1 MTETTTQEPRRRD
14 GWLADKNAPAELA
27 ATVQSLLNQAI
38 KGATVYRLTA
48 CPDSIDLTDA
58 QTDHLQNEVV
68 AAFALRDALRS
79 LADLAE
85 KGCDVYT
92 TELYRRWAASN
103 TRKVTVGDSTVHV
116 QTQFKPTAVQ
126 GKDPLILALL
136 SDPSTA
142 DIVKRDYSYQTL
154 KAWIEGL
161 PKDDHGNP
169 ELPPH
174 VAGKLATARE
184 ASIRVR
190 RS

>member
-1 MTETTTQEPRRRD
+1 MTEIQASTPEPRY
-14 GWLADKNAPAELA
+14 GWLADKSAPAELA
-27 ATVQSLLNQAI
+27 TIIMHNVNQAI
-38 KGATVYRLTA
+38 KSGTIYRLTA
-48 CPDSIDLTDA
+48 RPETIDLVDA

-68 AAFALRDALRS
+68 AAFTVRDALRS
-79 LADLAE
+79 LVDMAE
-85 KGCDVYT
+85 KACDLYT
-92 TELYRRWAASN
+92 TELYRRWAESN